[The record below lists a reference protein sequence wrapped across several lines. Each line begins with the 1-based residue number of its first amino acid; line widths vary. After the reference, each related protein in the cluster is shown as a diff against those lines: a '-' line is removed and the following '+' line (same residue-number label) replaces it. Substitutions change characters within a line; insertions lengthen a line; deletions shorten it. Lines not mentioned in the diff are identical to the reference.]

1 MTVGELIERLK
12 ELPENLP
19 VGVSVGGVKIWT
31 QATEVTTVEL
41 ANAGMVLAMIEAGSD
56 DE

>member
-19 VGVSVGGVKIWT
+19 VGVSVGGVKLWT
-31 QATEVTTVEL
+31 KEK
-41 ANAGMVLAMIEAGSD
+41 S
-56 DE
+56 